1 MTTEERLTLYAL
13 DALPADEKAA
23 FEAELAASET
33 LRARLAQERGL
44 LLALDRAVVPLAP
57 SAEMT
62 RNLMAR
68 VDADIAARAPRPVV
82 VRRRWSDL
90 ARWLWPALSLGLAAL
105 AVVFGVWAVNG
116 QAESAR
122 LRDELALLTGP
133 GVRAANIP
141 PAQKDAAATATAF
154 VARGAPN
161 AVLLVANLP
170 ALDPQLTYQAW
181 IIRDGKPLPAGVF
194 NTGPDGQARLV
205 MRSNTPFSGAEQIGV
220 TIERAGGAEAPDL
233 KRLVFIG
240 PLT

>member
-1 MTTEERLTLYAL
+1 MTMEERLTLYAL

-33 LRARLAQERGL
+33 LRARLAEERGL
-44 LLALDRAVVPLAP
+44 LLAMDRAIEPMAP

-82 VRRRWSDL
+82 ARRRWADV
-90 ARWLWPALSLGLAAL
+90 ARWLWPAMSLGFAAL
-105 AVVFGVWAVNG
+105 AVVFGVWAVSG

-141 PAQKDAAATATAF
+141 PAQKDATATATAF

-170 ALDPQLTYQAW
+170 ALDPLQTYQAW

-205 MRSNTPFSGAEQIGV
+205 LRGGAPFSGAEQIGV
-220 TIERAGGAEAPDL
+220 TIERAGGSDTPDL